1 MQLESKNSNIDKAL
15 SNGIKDGNH
24 ADFEKLY
31 KAFFEPLFH
40 FAKDYVISKDVARNI
55 VQDSFLLLWEKRIF
69 IDPGQSLKSFLYTI
83 TKNKCLNYLSREKTK
98 LKVNTKIQQSYF
110 DEIKLNYQALQQLPL
125 EKLSFDELQELI
137 AKATEKL
144 PPKTKLVF
152 EMSRYEGFKNV
163 EISEKLNIS
172 PKTVEWHITQSL
184 KVLREQLKKY
194 YKSEILSQII
204 LFL

>member
-1 MQLESKNSNIDKAL
+1 MGNFSNIDIDKAL
-15 SNGIKDGNH
+15 SNGIKNGNH

-31 KAFFEPLFH
+31 KAFFEPLFL
-40 FAKDYVISKDVARNI
+40 FAKDYVIFGEVARNI
-55 VQDSFLLLWEKRIF
+55 VQDSFMLLWEKREF

-83 TKNKCLNYLSREKTK
+83 TKNKCLNHLTREKTK
-98 LKVNTKIQQSYF
+98 NKISSKLQQAYF
-110 DEIKLNYQALQQLPL
+110 DEIKLNYEALQQLPIDV
-125 EKLSFDELQELI
+125 LSFEELQQLI
-137 AKATEKL
+137 EKASDKL

-152 EMSRYEGFKNV
+152 EMSRYEGLKNL

-184 KVLREQLKKY
+184 KVIREHLKKY